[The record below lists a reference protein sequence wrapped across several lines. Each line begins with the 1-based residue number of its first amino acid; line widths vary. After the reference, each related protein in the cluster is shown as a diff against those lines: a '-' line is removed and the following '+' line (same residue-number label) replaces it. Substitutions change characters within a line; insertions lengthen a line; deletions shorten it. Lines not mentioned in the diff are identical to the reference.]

1 MGNNSPAFKLLD
13 GEVGGYAAL
22 QRELQRWR
30 HRLPAAW
37 VRAPVWPVILSTL
50 IILGL
55 LLVFHQ
61 VVFEAVQQSELR
73 RKASAMHT
81 EATWR
86 CNSLRG
92 PRASY
97 SCLLRLNSAEHGDTM
112 LQAQNTKL
120 ARE

>member
-13 GEVGGYAAL
+13 GEVGGYTAL

-30 HRLPAAW
+30 HRLPAW
-37 VRAPVWPVILSTL
+37 VRAPVWPVILSIL

-61 VVFEAVQQSELR
+61 VVLEAVQRSELR
-73 RKASAMHT
+73 RKANAMHI

-97 SCLLRLNSAEHGDTM
+97 SCLLRLNSAGHGDTM

>member
-22 QRELQRWR
+22 QHELQRWR
-30 HRLPAAW
+30 DRLPAW
-37 VRAPVWPVILSTL
+37 GPTPVWPIILSTL

-55 LLVFHQ
+55 LLVFQQ
-61 VVFEAVQQSELR
+61 VMLKAVQQSELR
-73 RKASAMHT
+73 RKANVMHT
-81 EATWR
+81 KATWH
-86 CNSLRG
+86 CNSLLG

-97 SCLLRLNSAEHGDTM
+97 SYLLRLNSAGHGGTM

>member
-1 MGNNSPAFKLLD
+1 MGKNFPAFKLLD

-30 HRLPAAW
+30 HRLPAW
-37 VRAPVWPVILSTL
+37 VRAPVWLVILSIL

-61 VVFEAVQQSELR
+61 VVLEAVQQSELR
-73 RKASAMHT
+73 RKANAMHI

-97 SCLLRLNSAEHGDTM
+97 SCLLRLNSAGHGDTL